1 MAPSA
6 TVVVLTPSKLMQNL
20 AVVGL
25 ISIGCVAFIG
35 MMYGEMLLLN
45 RK

>member
-20 AVVGL
+20 TVVGL

>member
-6 TVVVLTPSKLMQNL
+6 TVVVLTPSNHMQNL
-20 AVVGL
+20 TVVGL